1 MAQPDTIAR
10 ILDAAEELFAEK
22 GFSDTSLRSITGLA
36 EVNLAAVNYHFG
48 SKKGLIQAVFSRYL
62 DPFCESLNRQIDA
75 YEQSGQPRDVE
86 AILRLMVVAAEDGPT
101 NDANKSAI
109 ILRLLGVAY
118 TQGQGHLKKYL
129 QETYGQVFRRFL
141 GLFRDLVPGVSAT
154 DMYWRI
160 HFSLGTTV
168 FTMSGLQALMAIYER
183 DYQKPITVNDVI
195 DQLIPFIAAGL
206 NASPSQQ
213 NEKRLI
219 S

>member
-1 MAQPDTIAR
+1 MAQPDTVAR

-22 GFSDTSLRSITGLA
+22 GFSDTSLRSITSLA

-62 DPFCESLNRQIDA
+62 DPFSENLNRFIDDYQA
-75 YEQSGQPRDVE
+75 SGEHKDIEELLHMMVDAARGGAAGTRD
-86 AILRLMVVAAEDGPT
+86 
-101 NDANKSAI
+101 KSAI

-129 QETYGQVFRRFL
+129 EETYGGVFRRYLNILLKSLPNASPSEVF
-141 GLFRDLVPGVSAT
+141 
-154 DMYWRI
+154 WRV

-183 DYQKPITVNDVI
+183 DFNRPITLDAVI
-195 DQLIPFIAAGL
+195 EQLIPFIAAGL
-206 NASPSQQ
+206 KREASQ
-213 NEKRLI
+213 
-219 S
+219 